1 MQRVA
6 IARAMFQEP
15 QVLLA
20 DEPISNLDPGN
31 AQMIMEIIAP
41 LAATVPVIGVFH
53 QPEMTAKYCT
63 RVIALKEGRIIYDGN
78 PNLNI
83 TQLNEIYGEELQ
95 KVVNKIAEPEPN
107 ALNITNAI
115 EAI

>member
-1 MQRVA
+1 
-6 IARAMFQEP
+6 
-15 QVLLA
+15 
-20 DEPISNLDPGN
+20 
-31 AQMIMEIIAP
+31 MIMEIIAP

-63 RVIALKEGRIIYDGN
+63 RVIALKQGKIIYDGK
-78 PNLNI
+78 PELNNA
-83 TQLNEIYGEELQ
+83 QLNEIYGEELQ
-95 KVVNKIAEPEPN
+95 KVVTKIAEPELT